1 MKSILDWPKQ
11 KKSQPRLSAELDQT
25 TDDNEYTIEM
35 SCGADMPDLP
45 GTRGA
50 EREVV
55 MPDIYGEKH
64 EATEPPLKIL
74 DPNSPDIDKSTG
86 FDPYDTVVLHE
97 KKG

>member
-1 MKSILDWPKQ
+1 MKRILDWLKE
-11 KKSQPRLSAELDQT
+11 KMAQP
-25 TDDNEYTIEM
+25 TDDIDD
-35 SCGADMPDLP
+35 S

-64 EATEPPLKIL
+64 EATKPHLKIL
-74 DPNSPDIDKSTG
+74 DPTSPEIDESTG

-97 KKG
+97 KQGVKKGLKKIGEKN